1 MGDASDGARVSGGNH
16 VHRQSVLRRAFAGT
30 VAALV
35 VVVGALA
42 AAPASA
48 TAPAGLD
55 SGVPPVA
62 EPATP
67 SPATE
72 ATIVDMVDTSALFGG
87 TVASAT
93 AQTPYPTTTPTDQ
106 RSVTTAQIILDD
118 PATPGTQDM
127 STYCI
132 DLNTDTT
139 IGVHYELGT
148 WSSADVPNLPYVQ
161 WILDNYYP
169 KVPTAPAGGSD
180 AEKVRA
186 VQGAI
191 WYFTDQ
197 FVVSRFYPAERAG
210 VRAIVEAAQAALAGG
225 TPPAPP
231 LPTLEIAPASIEGAL
246 PGDLVGPF
254 AVSGTVSSATID
266 FAAGV
271 EVYSDAGGTVA
282 VAAGSVVVPG
292 TGLWV
297 RYDADLA
304 PEAFTLAASA
314 TVPAGNVF
322 LYNGGNPPRTAAQ
335 KLVLAADTTVPI
347 RATGEVLPPAAG
359 TGVYAVDVE
368 IAGAAAGDQGT
379 VELTAECSF
388 GGEVLTRALSVP
400 AGSPAGTYAV
410 ATVPNL
416 PAGTTCAL
424 TPVEDGG
431 TPFASV
437 TRVIDPPAPVTIVA
451 GATTRAEA
459 TYTYSIPVPPS
470 GALRVLLTVD
480 GAAAGQQS
488 ALQLRASCTTPA
500 PTPATISRTIDVP
513 AGFTG
518 SDVVVATVGDL
529 PAGAECSVIQTV
541 DGRNARASLS
551 ASDIEP
557 ASVTIPAGAATDV
570 VVTDTY
576 VVPAP
581 PTGAVAVDVT
591 IAGEA
596 AGQQGAIGVT
606 ITCTLDGVSA
616 QYPAA
621 VAAGATGTVRA
632 ATIVD
637 VEAESTCAAVQTADG
652 ANARAVLSSAS
663 IEPASVVIAA
673 SSTAVL
679 GITDTFAVPA
689 PAPTPTP
696 TPTPTPHAG
705 PLPATGGADVFP
717 WAGAGLITLM
727 LGIAAI
733 AFARRRRA
741 R

>member
-1 MGDASDGARVSGGNH
+1 MWGTRPTGARVSGGSH
-16 VHRQSVLRRAFAGT
+16 VRRQSVLRRAFGGT
-30 VAALV
+30 VAAL

-55 SGVPPVA
+55 SGVPAVP

-67 SPATE
+67 GPATE

-93 AQTPYPTTTPTDQ
+93 AQTPYPTTTPTNQ

-132 DLNTDTT
+132 DLDTDTT

-148 WSSADVPNLPYVQ
+148 WSSAAVPNLPYVQ

-169 KVPTAPAGGSD
+169 KVPAAPVAGSD

-197 FVVSRFYPAERAG
+197 FVVSRFYPTERAA

-225 TPPAPP
+225 APPAPP
-231 LPTLEIAPASIEGAL
+231 LPTLEIAPASMEGAL

-254 AVSGTVSSATID
+254 AVSGSVPSATIE
-266 FAAGV
+266 FASGV
-271 EVYSDAGGTVA
+271 EVYADAGGSVA
-282 VAAGSVVVPG
+282 VLSGSAVAPG
-292 TGLWV
+292 ARLWV

-304 PEAFTLAASA
+304 PEIFTLSASA

-322 LYNGGNPPRTAAQ
+322 LYNGDNPPRTAAQ

-347 RATGEVLPPAAG
+347 RAAGEVLPPAAG
-359 TGVYAVDVE
+359 TGTYAVDVE
-368 IAGAAAGDQGT
+368 ITGPAAGDQGT
-379 VELTAECSF
+379 VELTAECSL
-388 GGEVLTRALSVP
+388 GGEVLSRAVSVP

-410 ATVPNL
+410 ATIPNL

-424 TPVEDGG
+424 TPVADGG

-437 TRVIDPPAPVTIVA
+437 TRAIDPPTPVAIVA
-451 GATTRAEA
+451 GVTTRAEA
-459 TYTYSIPVPPS
+459 TYTYSIPTPPTGS
-470 GALRVLLTVD
+470 LRVLLTVD

-488 ALQLRASCTTPA
+488 ELQLSASCTTPA
-500 PTPATISRTIDVP
+500 PSPAAVTRTIDVP

-518 SDVVVATVGDL
+518 TDVVVGTVGDL
-529 PAGAECSVIQTV
+529 PAGADCSVVQTV
-541 DGRNARASLS
+541 DGRNARAALS

-557 ASVTIPAGAATDV
+557 ANVTIPAGAAADV

-576 VVPAP
+576 VVPTP

-591 IAGEA
+591 ISGEA
-596 AGQQGAIGVT
+596 AGQQGAIAVT
-606 ITCTLDGVSA
+606 ITCTLDGASA
-616 QYPAA
+616 QYPAT

-632 ATIVD
+632 ATVSD
-637 VEAESTCAAVQTADG
+637 VEAESTCSAVQTADG

-663 IEPASVVIAA
+663 IAPASVVVAA

-679 GITDTFAVPA
+679 GVADTFAVPA

-696 TPTPTPHAG
+696 TPSPHAG
-705 PLPATGGADVFP
+705 PLPATGGTDLWP
-717 WAGAGLITLM
+717 WVTGSLLTLM
-727 LGIAAI
+727 LGIAAV
-733 AFARRRRA
+733 AWGRRRRTA
-741 R
+741 